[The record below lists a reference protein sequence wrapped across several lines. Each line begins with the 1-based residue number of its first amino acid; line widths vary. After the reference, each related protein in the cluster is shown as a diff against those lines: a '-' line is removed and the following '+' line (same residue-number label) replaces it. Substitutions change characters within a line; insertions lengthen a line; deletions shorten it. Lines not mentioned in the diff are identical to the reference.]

1 MLAVSLCRVMLREA
15 HYFTY
20 RGESIR
26 TVHYW
31 FRIHDYEEI
40 FFWKEEDNKME
51 HIFGPQWYEQATL
64 EDTDV
69 VVMYNREDRHWCY
82 EPSLDLS
89 DFTEQKCGTVTMYVR
104 NGN

>member
-1 MLAVSLCRVMLREA
+1 MPFAGLYMLHEELQGERLLAVSLCRVMLREA

-40 FFWKEEDNKME
+40 FYWKEEDNKME
-51 HIFGPQWYEQATL
+51 HIFEPQWYEQATL

-69 VVMYNREDRHWCY
+69 VVMYNRED
-82 EPSLDLS
+82 
-89 DFTEQKCGTVTMYVR
+89 
-104 NGN
+104 